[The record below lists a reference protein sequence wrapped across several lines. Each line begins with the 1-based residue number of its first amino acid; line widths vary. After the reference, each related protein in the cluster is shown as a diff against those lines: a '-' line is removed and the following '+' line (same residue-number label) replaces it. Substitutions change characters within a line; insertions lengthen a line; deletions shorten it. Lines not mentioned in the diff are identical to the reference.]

1 MSGESRAESEMA
13 EETVASQ
20 DADQGNRVPVPGV
33 LDGLLGYRLRRA
45 QVAVFADFAQTMTDY
60 DLTPGQFG
68 TLALI
73 AANPGLSQTA
83 LGTAL
88 GIDRSSVVPLI
99 DKLERRRLVER
110 APHPR
115 DRRSHALRLTDE
127 GAALFETARAAVAR
141 HEAHIFAP
149 LAPAER
155 ETLARLLDRVSGL

>member
-1 MSGESRAESEMA
+1 MADEAIAEG
-13 EETVASQ
+13 TGTPAS
-20 DADQGNRVPVPGV
+20 DV

-45 QVAVFADFAQTMTDY
+45 QVAVFADFAETMADV

-73 AANPGLSQTA
+73 ADNPGLSQTA
-83 LGTAL
+83 LGMAL

-99 DKLERRRLVER
+99 DKLERRGLVER

-115 DRRSHALRLTDE
+115 DRRSHALRLTAP
-127 GAALFETARAAVAR
+127 GTTLFETARAAVAR
-141 HEAHIFAP
+141 HEAHLFAP

-155 ETLARLLDRVSGL
+155 ETLARLLARVSGL

>member
-1 MSGESRAESEMA
+1 MA
-13 EETVASQ
+13 
-20 DADQGNRVPVPGV
+20 DAAVTDENGAPVPGV

-45 QVAVFADFAQTMTDY
+45 QVAVFADFAQTMADF

-115 DRRSHALRLTDE
+115 DRRSHALRLTEE
-127 GAALFETARAAVAR
+127 GTALFETARAAVAR

-155 ETLARLLDRVSGL
+155 ETLARLLDRVSGV

>member
-1 MSGESRAESEMA
+1 MEYKMA
-13 EETVASQ
+13 DHTVA
-20 DADQGNRVPVPGV
+20 DDGNSAPAPGV

-45 QVAVFADFAQTMTDY
+45 QVAVFADFAQTMAEHE
-60 DLTPGQFG
+60 LTPGQFG

-99 DKLERRRLVER
+99 DKLEGRRLVER

-115 DRRSHALRLTDE
+115 DRRSHALRLTRE
-127 GAALFETARAAVAR
+127 GEALFEIARDAVAR

-155 ETLARLLDRVSGL
+155 EVLARLLDRVSGV

>member
-1 MSGESRAESEMA
+1 MA
-13 EETVASQ
+13 ETTVMEESSGIPA
-20 DADQGNRVPVPGV
+20 PGV

-45 QVAVFADFAQTMTDY
+45 QVAVFADFAQTMAAY
-60 DLTPGQFG
+60 ELTPGQFG

-99 DKLERRRLVER
+99 DKLERRGLVER

-115 DRRSHALRLTDE
+115 DRRSHALRLT
-127 GAALFETARAAVAR
+127 GAGTALFEDAREAVAR

-155 ETLARLLDRVSGL
+155 ETLARLLDRVSGV

>member
-1 MSGESRAESEMA
+1 MA
-13 EETVASQ
+13 DQTVA
-20 DADQGNRVPVPGV
+20 DDGNGTPVPGV

-45 QVAVFADFAQTMTDY
+45 QVAVFADFAHTMADF

-99 DKLERRRLVER
+99 DKLERRHLVER

-115 DRRSHALRLTDE
+115 DRRSHALRLTPD
-127 GAALFETARAAVAR
+127 GATLFDTARAAVAR

-155 ETLARLLDRVSGL
+155 ETLARLLDRVSGV

>member
-1 MSGESRAESEMA
+1 MADTAVAEG
-13 EETVASQ
+13 
-20 DADQGNRVPVPGV
+20 GNGMPVPGV

-45 QVAVFADFAQTMTDY
+45 QVAVFADFAQTMAGY
-60 DLTPGQFG
+60 ELTPGQFG

-110 APHPR
+110 APHAR

-141 HEAHIFAP
+141 HEAHIFAS

-155 ETLARLLDRVSGL
+155 ETLARLLDRVSGV

>member
-1 MSGESRAESEMA
+1 MA
-13 EETVASQ
+13 DKTVTDDENGA
-20 DADQGNRVPVPGV
+20 PVPGV

-45 QVAVFADFAQTMTDY
+45 QVAVFADFAQTMAEF

-83 LGTAL
+83 LGIAL

-99 DKLERRRLVER
+99 DKLEGRRLVER

-115 DRRSHALRLTDE
+115 DRRSHALRLTDD
-127 GAALFETARAAVAR
+127 GAALFEGARAAVAR

-149 LAPAER
+149 LDPAER